1 MFSFLYSGGCD
12 SKNNQITL
20 NNDTELILCDGGN
33 GYCSRRNVIGEGRIK
48 LAKKL
53 VQFFNFFV

>member
-1 MFSFLYSGGCD
+1 MKNGD
-12 SKNNQITL
+12 ARNSKITL